1 MPKNTKATK
10 RRMTMAKII
19 RSNDNKVKVKD
30 IRQGDI
36 FKYDNCYYIKT
47 SLGQV
52 TCSSNSYGNDK
63 VICSCGLIDLETG
76 EYKTLE
82 ENTYISKIDAA
93 INIFE

>member
-1 MPKNTKATK
+1 
-10 RRMTMAKII
+10 MAKII

-52 TCSSNSYGNDK
+52 TCGSDSYSNDK
-63 VICSCGLIDLETG
+63 AICACGLVDLETG

>member
-1 MPKNTKATK
+1 
-10 RRMTMAKII
+10 MAKII

-52 TCSSNSYGNDK
+52 TCSSNSYGHGKAIWD
-63 VICSCGLIDLETG
+63 CGLIDLETG
-76 EYKTLE
+76 AYKTLE

>member
-1 MPKNTKATK
+1 
-10 RRMTMAKII
+10 MAKII

-52 TCSSNSYGNDK
+52 TCGSNSYSNDK
-63 VICSCGLIDLETG
+63 AICACGLVDLETG

>member
-1 MPKNTKATK
+1 
-10 RRMTMAKII
+10 MAKII

-36 FKYDNCYYIKT
+36 FKFDNCYYIKT

-52 TCSSNSYGNDK
+52 TCGSNSYSNDK
-63 VICSCGLIDLETG
+63 AICACGLVDLETG
-76 EYKTLE
+76 AYKTLE

>member
-1 MPKNTKATK
+1 
-10 RRMTMAKII
+10 MAKII

-30 IRQGDI
+30 IRPGDI
-36 FKYDNCYYIKT
+36 FKYDNSYYIKT
-47 SLGQV
+47 SLGDV
-52 TCSSNSYGNDK
+52 TCGSD
-63 VICSCGLIDLETG
+63 SCGHGKAILDCGLVDLETG

>member
-1 MPKNTKATK
+1 
-10 RRMTMAKII
+10 MAKII
-19 RSNDNKVKVKD
+19 RSSDNKVKVKD

-47 SLGQV
+47 SLEQV
-52 TCSSNSYGNDK
+52 ACGSD
-63 VICSCGLIDLETG
+63 SCGHGKAIFTCGLVDLETG

-93 INIFE
+93 INILE

>member
-1 MPKNTKATK
+1 
-10 RRMTMAKII
+10 MAKII
-19 RSNDNKVKVKD
+19 RSNYNKVKVKD

-76 EYKTLE
+76 EYTTLE
-82 ENTYISKIDAA
+82 EDTYISKIDAA

>member
-1 MPKNTKATK
+1 
-10 RRMTMAKII
+10 MAKII

-47 SLGQV
+47 SLEHV
-52 TCSSNSYGNDK
+52 TCGSDSYGHDK
-63 VICSCGLIDLETG
+63 VICDCGLVDLETG

-82 ENTYISKIDAA
+82 ENTYISRIDAA

>member
-1 MPKNTKATK
+1 
-10 RRMTMAKII
+10 MAKII

-52 TCSSNSYGNDK
+52 TCSSNSYEMFLSEVDHDK
-63 VICSCGLIDLETG
+63 YPDVEQKYRFELI
-76 EYKTLE
+76 E
-82 ENTYISKIDAA
+82 EREDNA
-93 INIFE
+93 

>member
-1 MPKNTKATK
+1 
-10 RRMTMAKII
+10 MAKII

-30 IRQGDI
+30 IIQGDI

-47 SLGQV
+47 SLGEV
-52 TCSSNSYGNDK
+52 TCGSDSCGHGKAIWY
-63 VICSCGLIDLETG
+63 CGLIDLETG

>member
-1 MPKNTKATK
+1 
-10 RRMTMAKII
+10 MAKII

-47 SLGQV
+47 SLGEV
-52 TCSSNSYGNDK
+52 TCGSDLCGHGKATWD
-63 VICSCGLIDLETG
+63 CGLVDLETG

-82 ENTYISKIDAA
+82 EDTYISKIDAA